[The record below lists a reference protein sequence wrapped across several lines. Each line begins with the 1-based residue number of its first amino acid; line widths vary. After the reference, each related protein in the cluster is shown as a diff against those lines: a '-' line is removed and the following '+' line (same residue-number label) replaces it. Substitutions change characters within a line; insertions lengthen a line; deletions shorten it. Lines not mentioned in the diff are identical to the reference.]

1 MWAAFD
7 TIPESEMKGRTA
19 MKLRVGFVLVL
30 FATLLTACGGKAES
44 GAVSAVERYYLA
56 IIQQSQE
63 DLAKDVCAS
72 FEAEAKT
79 ELDSFKGVKTEL
91 SDFACSE
98 SDKTD
103 QDATVKCTGKIVAT
117 YGNEKMDFPIEGR
130 AHKVVNQSGDWL
142 VCGY

>member
-1 MWAAFD
+1 
-7 TIPESEMKGRTA
+7 

-30 FATLLTACGGKAES
+30 FAILLAACGGKAES
-44 GAVSAVERYYLA
+44 SAVSAVERYYLA
-56 IIQQSQE
+56 IIQQNQD

-72 FEAEAKT
+72 FESQAKT

-91 SDFACSE
+91 SDFACTE
-98 SDKTD
+98 TAKGD
-103 QDATVKCTGKIVAT
+103 QEATVSCSGKIVAT